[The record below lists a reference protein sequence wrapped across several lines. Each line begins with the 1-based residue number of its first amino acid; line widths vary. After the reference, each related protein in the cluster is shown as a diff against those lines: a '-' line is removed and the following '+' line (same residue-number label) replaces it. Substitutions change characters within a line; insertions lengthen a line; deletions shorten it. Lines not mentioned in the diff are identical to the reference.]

1 MKKFFSVTFSLIV
14 AFLLVGCSK
23 TPTTDVFR
31 FEIRE
36 ANMIIGEE
44 KELALIIGDYDF
56 SEVCFEKV
64 TGEGNVEIVNNE
76 NGKITIKATG
86 LGSLEYSAF
95 IENQPNVKDIIPIT
109 VEEPRIDYINIIT
122 ESNTLYIGNTMK
134 VEADYFPKSERNELV
149 YEVSNTQICS
159 IDENNNLL
167 GIKPGNV
174 VIKVY
179 DKNDESFYAVKNIT
193 VSYVPAVDIQLIEEN
208 ITVNAGEPYTINVN
222 VLNEDGTTEGVN
234 QTVSLTS
241 SNTNSLKVNGNII
254 TGITKGSYR
263 ITVRVPSTTLTK
275 TINVTIIPAE
285 DVTVS
290 VLGLNL
296 SSDKSTALSKLLY
309 VENLL
314 AEIVGVDEKVVA
326 INSTKKNIQPLK
338 VGIAIIRVYT
348 TDGKVDK
355 EIDVVVKNILFDNDF
370 FTTKSNFILSDYEAD
385 EFKVISNITVETL
398 DGVTDFEVSSSDDSI
413 ARVEKVEGGI
423 IVTLLKKGKFTL
435 TITSGYAQFSKQY
448 TVK

>member
-234 QTVSLTS
+234 QTISLTS
-241 SNTNSLKVNGNII
+241 SNTNSLKVNGNVI

-338 VGIAIIRVYT
+338 VGIAKIRVYT

>member
-338 VGIAIIRVYT
+338 VGIAKIRVYT

>member
-1 MKKFFSVTFSLIV
+1 MKKIFSVTFSLIV

-234 QTVSLTS
+234 QTISLTS
-241 SNTNSLKVNGNII
+241 SNTNSLKVNGNVI

-338 VGIAIIRVYT
+338 VGIAKIRVYT

>member
-241 SNTNSLKVNGNII
+241 SNTNSLKVNGNVI

-338 VGIAIIRVYT
+338 VGIAKIRVYT